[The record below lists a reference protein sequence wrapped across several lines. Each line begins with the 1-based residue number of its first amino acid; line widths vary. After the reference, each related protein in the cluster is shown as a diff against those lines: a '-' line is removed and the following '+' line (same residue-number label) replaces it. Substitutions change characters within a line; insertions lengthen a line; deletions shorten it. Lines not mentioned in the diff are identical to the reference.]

1 MKHIKLYEGFLNE
14 STPIKMIEDKENG
27 RKFDFYKTP
36 SGKIE
41 YQIYDWD
48 DVDGDWSKAGSP
60 SDDIE
65 WLFAEENPDID
76 AFLKTQNINKKD

>member
-1 MKHIKLYEGFLNE
+1 MKNIKLFEEFLNE
-14 STPIKMIEDKENG
+14 SSPIKTIEDKANG

-48 DVDGDWSKAGSP
+48 DVDGDWAKAGSP
-60 SDDIE
+60 SDDME

-76 AFLKTQNINKKD
+76 AFLAKHNIVKK

>member
-1 MKHIKLYEGFLNE
+1 MKYLKLFEGFLNE
-14 STPIKMIEDKENG
+14 SNPIKTIEDKANG

-48 DVDGDWSKAGSP
+48 EVAGDWSKSGSP
-60 SDDIE
+60 DDDID

-76 AFLKTQNINKKD
+76 AFLKKQNINKKD